1 MIDPESHLCARPPR
15 AVRFDD
21 GQVYVPEGC
30 APNEQRPV
38 ILVRTAYSRHLISF
52 PAQRFA
58 ERGYLVYPGTPTTT
72 PHTLALHPTPYTP
85 HTLYTLYTPH
95 PNLRP

>member
-1 MIDPESHLCARPPR
+1 MCSPR

-58 ERGYLVYPGTPTTT
+58 ERGYLVVVQDVRGRFDSGGPS
-72 PHTLALHPTPYTP
+72 
-85 HTLYTLYTPH
+85 
-95 PNLRP
+95 